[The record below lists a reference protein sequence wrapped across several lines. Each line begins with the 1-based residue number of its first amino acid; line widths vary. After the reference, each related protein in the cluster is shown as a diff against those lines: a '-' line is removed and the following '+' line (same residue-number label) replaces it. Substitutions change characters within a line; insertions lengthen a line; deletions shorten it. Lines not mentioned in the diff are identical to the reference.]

1 MVVFI
6 SIALG
11 LFVGTMLV
19 AQNLKILGPDSTN
32 LMGIPLLRNKTAT
45 GEKIYVCAQRA
56 SS

>member
-6 SIALG
+6 SIVLG
-11 LFVGTMLV
+11 LLVGTMLV
-19 AQNLKILGPDSTN
+19 SQNLKILGPDSTN

-45 GEKIYVCAQRA
+45 GEKMYVCTARA